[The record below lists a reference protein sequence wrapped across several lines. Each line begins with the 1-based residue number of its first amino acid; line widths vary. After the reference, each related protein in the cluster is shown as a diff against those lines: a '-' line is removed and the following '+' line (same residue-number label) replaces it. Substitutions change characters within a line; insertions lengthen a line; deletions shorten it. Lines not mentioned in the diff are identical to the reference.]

1 MAQQSTPTAEG
12 NPRAASTR
20 IGSCTAK
27 TLAGQIRHDLRRGPQ
42 PNYVDASRAGLNR
55 VLIEPASPAQMRAIC
70 EERRATRDT
79 KRSIKSNSAV
89 ATRGVITFGAEAAQM
104 FDRLSTKD
112 QDRAFRLLT
121 RLIAR
126 RLATSVHGLVV
137 HLDETTIHA
146 HYQLAAY
153 NRYGQPI
160 SKTTSPS
167 VLSELQDLTALVM
180 QRFCP
185 DIERGTRYGDRL
197 AAGADFADTL
207 HKSVRELHRSLPA
220 DLEAKRAAL
229 ADLAKAE
236 TDAAARVDEMQ
247 ARVDKLAEK
256 SERSEK
262 ESKRLE
268 IYEKRLADR
277 VAELELAE
285 AASET
290 ARIEAE
296 RLARFARL
304 ARDDEENRAK
314 TIRADLAVDQSQI
327 QKEKVDLA
335 KKTEKL
341 MTDIAEVVSL
351 RDQLRAVLMR
361 VGRWLKFG
369 NLTQEVQ
376 AEGMQLLHDGAKIIK
391 EVSAEEPPEEPET
404 GPSGPGF

>member
-1 MAQQSTPTAEG
+1 
-12 NPRAASTR
+12 
-20 IGSCTAK
+20 
-27 TLAGQIRHDLRRGPQ
+27 
-42 PNYVDASRAGLNR
+42 
-55 VLIEPASPAQMRAIC
+55 MRAIC